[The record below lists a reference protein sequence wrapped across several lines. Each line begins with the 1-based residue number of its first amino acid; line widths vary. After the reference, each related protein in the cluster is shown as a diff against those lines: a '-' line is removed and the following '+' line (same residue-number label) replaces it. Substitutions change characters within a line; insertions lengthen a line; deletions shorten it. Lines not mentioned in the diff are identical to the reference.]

1 MTEFLS
7 SAVVLRCCDEED
19 VKDLLTFIMTTS
31 PESAS
36 ELTEDMIEIEVCNS
50 SCQWY
55 SVETN
60 DEVVFAVFKLVVDH
74 DPLRIM
80 AIITDIFVLTKVKQ
94 EESLFRWI
102 ISFIFKKSIEICLEL
117 AISMICIEVY
127 EDNDLM
133 IQILDE
139 NGYVESG
146 GYYVEHRSLMKFK
159 YCKNILIEKCTNLGT
174 DTISIVQDLEL
185 SVVVD
190 DKTLVHNDEDVMF
203 QLVEELFAALHK
215 EYI

>member
-60 DEVVFAVFKLVVDH
+60 DEVVFAVFKFVMDH
-74 DPLRIM
+74 DQL
-80 AIITDIFVLTKVKQ
+80 ASVTDIFVLTKVKQ

-102 ISFIFKKSIEICLEL
+102 ISFIFNKIIEICFEL
-117 AISMICIEVY
+117 VVSMICIEVY

-133 IQILDE
+133 IQMLDE

-159 YCKNILIEKCTNLGT
+159 YNKKILVDKCTNLGT